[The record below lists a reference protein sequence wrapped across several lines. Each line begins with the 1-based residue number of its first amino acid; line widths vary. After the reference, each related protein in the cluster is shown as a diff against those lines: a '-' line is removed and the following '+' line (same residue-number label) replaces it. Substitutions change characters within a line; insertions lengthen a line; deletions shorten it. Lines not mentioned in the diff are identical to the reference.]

1 MIRKKM
7 AKKFRSASKTPVA
20 AKKGLAATRLAV
32 LLTVQTV
39 LFVLYWRY
47 MNSLATK
54 GCACALTPRFQN
66 IRAIFKAVVILYY
79 SLIALVMV
87 CRFCSPAIFLLAAG
101 AGSILAI
108 ILSVLVVRWW
118 FEMRAAHCACSDAWE
133 KDLWAFLSAYHV
145 ATILVGFLGA
155 VLAIV

>member
-1 MIRKKM
+1 M
-7 AKKFRSASKTPVA
+7 AKKSRSVSKSDAAPVVA
-20 AKKGLAATRLAV
+20 VAKAQVATRLAV

-47 MNSLATK
+47 MNSLAAK

-66 IRAIFKAVVILYY
+66 IRSIFKLVVILYY
-79 SLIALVMV
+79 LVIALVLV
-87 CRFCSPAIFLLAAG
+87 CRFCSPAIFLVAAG

-108 ILSVLVVRWW
+108 VLSVLVVRWW

-145 ATILVGFLGA
+145 ATIVVGFLGA

>member
-1 MIRKKM
+1 M
-7 AKKFRSASKTPVA
+7 AKKARSASKTPATV
-20 AKKGLAATRLAV
+20 AKKGPVVATRLAV

-47 MNSLATK
+47 MNGLAAK
-54 GCACALTPRFQN
+54 GCACAMTPRFQN
-66 IRAIFKAVVILYY
+66 IRQVFKAVVILYY

-145 ATILVGFLGA
+145 ATIVVGFLGA
-155 VLAIV
+155 VLALV